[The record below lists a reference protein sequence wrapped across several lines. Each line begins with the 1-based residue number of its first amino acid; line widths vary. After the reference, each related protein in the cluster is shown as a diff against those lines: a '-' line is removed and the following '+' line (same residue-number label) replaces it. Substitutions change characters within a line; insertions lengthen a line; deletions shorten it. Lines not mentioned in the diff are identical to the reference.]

1 MRESFF
7 NLTWLIPVF
16 PFLAFVFIVLFTN
29 RNRKLSTYIA
39 WAGIGLPWLLGWTI
53 FFLSWGDIHHLTPP
67 EGNYPVPLWTLPA
80 GAGVLE
86 IGFQVDTL
94 TSLMLFMVPFVCLMI
109 FIYSKGY
116 MGLGTDQ
123 VDPRYSRFFA
133 YISLFACGMLG
144 LIVSD
149 NLLTLFIFWEIMGLC
164 SYLLIGF
171 WYEKSYPDPNRIT
184 PKEAGLKAFLTTR
197 VGDVIM
203 LIGLLMLFAWTGSL
217 TFKDVFS
224 HETLHMLAEEHVFG
238 GVSAATLIALLIFG
252 GAVGKSAQFPLH
264 VWLPDA
270 MEGPTPV
277 SALIHAATMVSA
289 GVYLV
294 ARCFPLFSAVPLVE
308 GGTQLAV
315 VAGIGA
321 FTAFAASTI
330 ALAQNDVKRVLAYST
345 ISQLGYMIAALGIG
359 AYIAAVFHLITH
371 AFFKALLFLG
381 SGSVI
386 HGVEHGHHEV
396 AHGHGSHGNDGDTE
410 HGHQEDEYFDANDML
425 NMGGLLKKMPR
436 TGWTFIIGGGA
447 LAGIVPLAGFWSKD
461 EILAHV
467 WHEFL
472 HPHDFGTF
480 WPFFVWLL
488 LTLAAA
494 LTAFYTSRQI
504 CLTFLGEPRTEAAKH
519 AHESPGSMTWPLM
532 ILAFFA
538 IILGLF
544 GTPWAN
550 QYHHFIGEAFEATPF
565 DPFVAG
571 LSTLLAVGSAYL
583 GWLVYGRKPLEA
595 GQEDPLKRWLGP
607 VHTVLE
613 NKYYVDELYHLVFIR
628 PIKWLSGICSK
639 FDYDW
644 VVNPIVNGVGRAAI
658 LLSKLSGEFDRL
670 IVDGLVNLVGR
681 VGRGLSSLSGVIDL
695 KGVDG
700 LVNGIADGIRA
711 SGRLIRPLQAGWVQD
726 YLLVLMVTV
735 VALSGFYLSM
745 PWLQENVLPWVQD
758 NWLLVVAAAVIV
770 LVGSFFVFKSEDGE
784 QQKS

>member
-1 MRESFF
+1 MREFFF
-7 NLTWLIPVF
+7 NLTWLIPLF
-16 PFLAFVFIVLFTN
+16 PLLAFVAIVLWAN
-29 RNRKLSTYIA
+29 PNRKLSTWLA
-39 WAGIGLPWLLGWTI
+39 WGGMGLSWLLGWTI

-67 EGNYPVPLWTLPA
+67 EGNHPVPLWTLPTGSSA
-80 GAGVLE
+80 LQ

-94 TSLMLFMVPFVCLMI
+94 TALMLFMVPFVCLMI

-116 MGLGTDQ
+116 MGYGTKQ

-133 YISLFACGMLG
+133 YICLFGCGMLG

-171 WYEKSYPDPNRIT
+171 WYEKSYPDPKRIT

-203 LIGLLMLFAWTGSL
+203 LLGLLLLYSQVGSL
-217 TFKDVFS
+217 SFMDVFS
-224 HETLHMLAEEHVFG
+224 HETLDMLAHKMVWLPVFG
-238 GVSAATLIALLIFG
+238 SVPVATLAALLLFG
-252 GAVGKSAQFPLH
+252 GAMGKSAQFPLH

-294 ARCFPLFSAVPLVE
+294 ARSFPLFAAVPLVH

-315 VAGIGA
+315 VSFIGA
-321 FTAFAASTI
+321 FTALFASTI
-330 ALAQNDVKRVLAYST
+330 ALAQNDIKRVLAYST

-396 AHGHGSHGNDGDTE
+396 AHGHHSHE
-410 HGHQEDEYFDANDML
+410 EIFDANDMM
-425 NMGGLLKKMPR
+425 NMGGLMSKMPR
-436 TGWTFIIGGGA
+436 TAWTFLIGGGA

-461 EILAHV
+461 EILTHA

-472 HPHDFGTF
+472 HGHDFGTF

-488 LTLAAA
+488 LTIAAA
-494 LTAFYTSRQI
+494 LTAFYTARQI
-504 CLTFLGEPRTEAAKH
+504 CLTFFGRPRTEAAQH
-519 AHESPGSMTWPLM
+519 AHESPPSMTWPLM
-532 ILAFFA
+532 LLAFFA

-550 QYHHFIGEAFEATPF
+550 QYHHLIGEAFPATPF

-571 LSTLLAVGSAYL
+571 LSTALAVGGAAL
-583 GWLVYGRKPLEA
+583 GWLVYGRKPLVA
-595 GQEDPLKRWLGP
+595 GQVDPVKRWLGP

-613 NKYYVDELYHLVFIR
+613 NKYYVDELYQAIFIR
-628 PIKWLSGICSK
+628 PVIWLAGIFSK

-644 VVNPIVNGVGRAAI
+644 VINRIVNFVGRASVFFAERSGEFDLVI
-658 LLSKLSGEFDRL
+658 VDGLVNWVGRAGASVSKLSGVVDL
-670 IVDGLVNLVGR
+670 NIVDGLVNLVGR
-681 VGRGLSSLSGVIDL
+681 GGAAISSLSGVADL
-695 KGVDG
+695 NIVDG
-700 LVNGIADGIRA
+700 IVNGVGDLIKAG
-711 SGRLIRPLQAGWVQD
+711 GRFLRPLQTGRVQN
-726 YLLVLMVTV
+726 YLLVA
-735 VALSGFYLSM
+735 VAT
-745 PWLQENVLPWVQD
+745 
-758 NWLLVVAAAVIV
+758 VIV
-770 LVGSFFVFKSEDGE
+770 LLGLYLVLPIL
-784 QQKS
+784 

>member
-1 MRESFF
+1 MREFFF

-16 PFLAFVFIVLFTN
+16 PLLAFALIVLFTN
-29 RNRKLSTYIA
+29 RNRKLSTWIA
-39 WAGIGLPWLLGWTI
+39 WVGIGLPWLLGWTI
-53 FFLSWGDIHHLTPP
+53 FFLSWGDAHHLTPP

-80 GAGVLE
+80 GSNVLK

-94 TSLMLFMVPFVCLMI
+94 TGLMLFMVPFVCLMI

-144 LIVSD
+144 LIISD
-149 NLLTLFIFWEIMGLC
+149 SLLTLFIFWEIMGLC

-171 WYEKSYPDPNRIT
+171 WYEKSYPDPSRIT

-203 LIGLLMLFAWTGSL
+203 LIGLLMLYAWVGSL
-217 TFKDVFS
+217 SFIDVFNQ
-224 HETLHMLAEEHVFG
+224 ETLHMLAEGRVFG
-238 GVSAATLIALLIFG
+238 MPVATVVALLIFG

-294 ARCFPLFSAVPLVE
+294 ARCFPLFTAVPLAE

-359 AYIAAVFHLITH
+359 AYIAAVFHLVAH

-396 AHGHGSHGNDGDTE
+396 AGHGHGDDHKE
-410 HGHQEDEYFDANDML
+410 EYFDANNML

-461 EILAHV
+461 EILAHA
-467 WHEFL
+467 WHEYL
-472 HPHDFGTF
+472 HPHDFGAF

-504 CLTFLGEPRTEAAKH
+504 CLTFLGQPRTEAAKH
-519 AHESPGSMTWPLM
+519 AHESPPSMTWPLI

-538 IILGLF
+538 ATLGLF

-550 QYHHFIGEAFEATPF
+550 QYHHLIGEAFEATPF

-571 LSTLLAVGSAYL
+571 LSTLLAVGSAFL
-583 GWLVYGRKPLEA
+583 GWLVYGRKPLVAGEA
-595 GQEDPLKRWLGP
+595 DPLKRWLGP
-607 VHTVLE
+607 VHKVLE
-613 NKYYVDELYHLVFIR
+613 NKYYVDEFYHLVLIR
-628 PIKWLSGICSK
+628 PIKWLAGICSK

-644 VVNPIVNGVGRAAI
+644 VVNPIVNTVGRAGI
-658 LLSKLSGEFDRL
+658 LLSRLSGEFDR
-670 IVDGLVNLVGR
+670 IVVDGLVNLVGR
-681 VGRGLSSLSGVIDL
+681 SGRGLASLSDVIDR

-700 LVNGIADGIRA
+700 LVNGVADGVRA
-711 SGRLIRPLQAGWVQD
+711 GGRFLRPLQTGWVQD
-726 YLLVLMVTV
+726 YLLVVVVTV
-735 VALSGFYLSM
+735 IALLGFYLA
-745 PWLQENVLPWVQD
+745 LP
-758 NWLLVVAAAVIV
+758 
-770 LVGSFFVFKSEDGE
+770 FFR
-784 QQKS
+784 